1 MGMLKLALLFWVG
14 VLVCVVEGFLADGYP
29 AGAWYGAAVWLGVS
43 MLVLIVRERGSE

>member
-1 MGMLKLALLFWVG
+1 MSKMALLFWVG
-14 VLVCVVEGFLADGYP
+14 VLVCAVEGFLADGYP